1 MSRSYTY
8 RICVEEQIDP
18 RWAEWLA
25 GLTLEHTPDGA
36 PEGATTLT
44 GPFVDQAAL
53 HGLLLRLNNLGLTL
67 ISVSRLAAVEQE
79 GDQRLAAELRT

>member
-25 GLTLEHTPDGA
+25 GLALEHTPS
-36 PEGATTLT
+36 GATTLT
-44 GPFVDQAAL
+44 GPFVDQSAL

-67 ISVSRLAAVEQE
+67 ISVMRLEAAATGQD
-79 GDQRLAAELRT
+79 GD